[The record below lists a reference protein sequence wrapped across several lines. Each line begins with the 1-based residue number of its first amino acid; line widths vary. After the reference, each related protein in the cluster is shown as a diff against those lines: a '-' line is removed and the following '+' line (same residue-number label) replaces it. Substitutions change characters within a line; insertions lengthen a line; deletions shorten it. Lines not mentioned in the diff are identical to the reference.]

1 MVFAEA
7 NSCFESYHLSG
18 ISRDMG
24 LHEASMLPKTPMNQ
38 NDIFCTNANADKIL
52 QKLPFGAEVIPP
64 LASRTRSLA
73 APAGGVR
80 YRGVV

>member
-1 MVFAEA
+1 
-7 NSCFESYHLSG
+7 
-18 ISRDMG
+18 
-24 LHEASMLPKTPMNQ
+24 MLPKTPMNQ

-64 LASRTRSLA
+64 LASRTRSLV